1 MGFGRNPYIAKAQ
14 AAEQKAADATD
25 DASRTRAY
33 RDAAHEWSRAADRER
48 PGKQRDQLE
57 QNAANNRALAD
68 GAGADSDNADSDN
81 ADDVGSASDG
91 KPDPSLN

>member
-25 DASRTRAY
+25 DASRVRAY

-48 PGKQRDQLE
+48 PGKQRDELQ
-57 QNAANNRALAD
+57 QNAAKNRALAD
-68 GAGADSDNADSDN
+68 GAGADTEN
-81 ADDVGSASDG
+81 DDDG
-91 KPDPSLN
+91 GPDPTLN

>member
-1 MGFGRNPYIAKAQ
+1 MSIGKNPYVPKAQ
-14 AAEQKAADATD
+14 QAEQKAATAPDDATKM
-25 DASRTRAY
+25 RAY

-68 GAGADSDNADSDN
+68 GAGADSDNAD
-81 ADDVGSASDG
+81 DVGSASDG